1 MHDVDTAPRPN
12 LELEQPVAGTTK
24 VASLFPMLPLFDEL
38 NDLSAYD
45 HFMQGSI
52 TRRVWARSRR
62 RAMNP
67 QYWYMYVLPFMIR
80 TRIMWSVVFSSRS
93 RTDCARACRAN
104 VDTKELSYEN
114 FGVLGDW
121 FYNKHVEL
129 FRSIYLPCLPRYAS

>member
-1 MHDVDTAPRPN
+1 
-12 LELEQPVAGTTK
+12 
-24 VASLFPMLPLFDEL
+24 MLPLFDEL

-62 RAMNP
+62 RGKMNP
-67 QYWYMYVLPFMIR
+67 QYWYMYVLLPFMIR
-80 TRIMWSVVFSSRS
+80 IRWLVVFSSRS
-93 RTDCARACRAN
+93 RTDCVRACRAN

-129 FRSIYLPCLPRYAS
+129 FRSIYLPCLPRYVRVS

>member
-38 NDLSAYD
+38 NDLSVYD

-62 RAMNP
+62 REMNP

-80 TRIMWSVVFSSRS
+80 TRIVHMVGGLL
-93 RTDCARACRAN
+93 
-104 VDTKELSYEN
+104 LS
-114 FGVLGDW
+114 
-121 FYNKHVEL
+121 
-129 FRSIYLPCLPRYAS
+129 